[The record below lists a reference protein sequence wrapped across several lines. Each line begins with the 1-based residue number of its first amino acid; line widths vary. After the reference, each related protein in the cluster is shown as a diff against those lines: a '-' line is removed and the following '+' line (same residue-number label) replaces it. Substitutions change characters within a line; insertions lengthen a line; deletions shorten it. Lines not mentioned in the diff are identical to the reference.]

1 MFIEINPKPL
11 VSQKNLYLLWF
22 LAPTYPLRETLR
34 FKPIMRKLS
43 KKVIKEAAIELIK
56 EKGLKEFTAR
66 NLGNKLGVTDAAIF
80 KYFPTLR
87 NLFEEL
93 LLDFIAE
100 CKQSFSSIVH
110 SDLSA
115 EEKLKKLLEAYETKF
130 LETNGAMP
138 LLCFE
143 IPRMND
149 VGLRELIKEYWDFY
163 LEKVGEIIDQGKRE
177 GSFREDVDP
186 KTVGL
191 MITGYYISKALRNL
205 VTGEPIEEGFSRKIG
220 DIILKGIKK

>member
-1 MFIEINPKPL
+1 
-11 VSQKNLYLLWF
+11 
-22 LAPTYPLRETLR
+22 
-34 FKPIMRKLS
+34 MRKLS
-43 KKVIKEAAIELIK
+43 KNLIKQAAIELIK
-56 EKGLKEFTAR
+56 EKGIKEFTAR

-93 LLDFIAE
+93 LLDFIGE
-100 CKQSFSSIVH
+100 CKQAFSAVAH
-110 SDLSA
+110 SDRSA
-115 EEKLKKLLEAYETKF
+115 EEKVKELLRAYETKF

-143 IPRMND
+143 ISRMND

-163 LEKVGEIIDQGKRE
+163 LEKVEEIIEQGKRE
-177 GSFREDVDP
+177 GVFREDIDP

-191 MITGYYISKALRNL
+191 MINGYYISKALRNL
-205 VTGEPIEEGFSRKIG
+205 VIGEPIEEGFSEKIAN
-220 DIILKGIKK
+220 IILNGIKKC

>member
-1 MFIEINPKPL
+1 
-11 VSQKNLYLLWF
+11 
-22 LAPTYPLRETLR
+22 
-34 FKPIMRKLS
+34 MRKLS
-43 KKVIKEAAIELIK
+43 KDLIKKAAIELIK

-66 NLGNKLGVTDAAIF
+66 NLGNKLEVTDAAIF

-87 NLFEEL
+87 NLFEEI
-93 LLDFIAE
+93 LLDFVGE
-100 CKQSFSSIVH
+100 CKQTFSAIASAQAP
-110 SDLSA
+110 A
-115 EEKLKKLLEAYETKF
+115 EEKLKELLKAYETKF
-130 LETNGAMP
+130 LQTDGAMP

-177 GSFREDVDP
+177 GSFREDVDA

-191 MITGYYISKALRNL
+191 MINGYFISKSLRNL
-205 VTGEPIEEGFSRKIG
+205 VSGEPIEEGFSEKIAN
-220 DIILKGIKK
+220 IILEGIKKR

>member
-1 MFIEINPKPL
+1 
-11 VSQKNLYLLWF
+11 
-22 LAPTYPLRETLR
+22 
-34 FKPIMRKLS
+34 MRKLS
-43 KKVIKEAAIELIK
+43 KNLIKQAAIELIK
-56 EKGLKEFTAR
+56 EKGIKEFTAR

-93 LLDFIAE
+93 LLDFIGE
-100 CKQSFSSIVH
+100 CKQAFSAIAH
-110 SDLSA
+110 SDRSA
-115 EEKLKKLLEAYETKF
+115 EEKVKELLKAYETKF

-143 IPRMND
+143 ISRMND

-163 LEKVGEIIDQGKRE
+163 LEKVEEIIEQGKRE
-177 GSFREDVDP
+177 GVFREDIDP

-191 MITGYYISKALRNL
+191 MINGYYISKALRNL
-205 VTGEPIEEGFSRKIG
+205 VIGEPIEEGFSEKIAN
-220 DIILKGIKK
+220 IILNGIKRC